1 MRSENRFGFD
11 VVSIFKVEWIEIKY
25 IFLFAL
31 DIMTKMFLKKKKR
44 KKRRRYYDKTV
55 DFVENGFV

>member
-25 IFLFAL
+25 LFLFAL
-31 DIMTKMFLKKKKR
+31 DIMTKMFLKKEKKEEDIMT
-44 KKRRRYYDKTV
+44 KL
-55 DFVENGFV
+55 

>member
-11 VVSIFKVEWIEIKY
+11 VVSIFKVEWIEINY

-31 DIMTKMFLKKKKR
+31 DIMTKMFLKKKK
-44 KKRRRYYDKTV
+44 KIL
-55 DFVENGFV
+55 